1 VAATLH
7 PYRGRQEKFR
17 FESPGVGATRE
28 MDFDGVK
35 KTYVFNSL
43 GYRGDEFDP
52 DAPVKLFV
60 CGCSYTFGAGLD
72 LEETWS
78 YHFRQKLAD
87 HHGLPAS
94 SVNLVNLGEGG
105 ASNDYIAR
113 TLISQCSRVRPDMV
127 IVGFTFMNR
136 FELFDGSRAVN
147 FGSWAISEQK
157 HGEMARLGEFLFL
170 GTDETQEKARMIK
183 NILLLQYFFRSHG
196 IPFVYFFFEAL
207 RRPELPEA
215 LSTPATERLYEEIDL
230 ELLVP
235 IGPDSMLDR
244 SADRGHPGPRSQELL
259 ADAAWQR
266 FRARYL

>member
-1 VAATLH
+1 VAQALL
-7 PYRGRQEKFR
+7 PYRGRQEKYR
-17 FESPGVGATRE
+17 FESPGKGATRRV
-28 MDFDGVK
+28 DFDGDV

-43 GYRGDEFDP
+43 GYRGEEFDP
-52 DAPVKLFV
+52 DAAVKLFV

-78 YHFRQKLAD
+78 YHFRQKVAD

-94 SVNLVNLGEGG
+94 SVNLMNFGEGG

-113 TLISQCSRVRPDMV
+113 TLTEQCLRVRPDLV
-127 IVGFTFMNR
+127 VVGFTFMNR
-136 FELFDGSRAVN
+136 FELFDGAHAVN
-147 FGSWAISEQK
+147 FGSWAISEQR

-170 GTDETQEKARMIK
+170 GTDEIQEKVRMIK
-183 NILLLQYFFRSHG
+183 NVLLLQYFFRSLN

-215 LSTPATERLYEEIDL
+215 LSTPATKQLYEEIDL

-235 IGPDSMLDR
+235 IGPDNMLDR

-259 ADAAWQR
+259 AETAWQT
-266 FRARYL
+266 FRARYA